1 MILGLVVANCFNPI
15 SFLIICLTLLSRLN
29 NIITESCD
37 DRFNTEIKGKC
48 SCFNVLDDHG
58 DVLGLGVE
66 CSETTGSDLHRD
78 IDEIHFESSTPI
90 VHLKVRDSNLKDMT
104 DLPSGLVD
112 IRWLV
117 LDNTS
122 IDLHVIRE
130 SAEILGNLDSLKLF
144 NENYT
149 LVPENVFHDG
159 MNGLQTLWL
168 NDIGIYSISRAA
180 FHHLDDSLVELSLR
194 ENKLRSIPLAIIA
207 LMKIEILDLTDNEI
221 QSVSEGLANDLSRSL
236 HRVRKI
242 MLNKI
247 NCTCNFA
254 KSRFARWIR
263 ENAIKGVECGY
274 PIRFK
279 DHDVWS
285 TPSEEFCS
293 SGSSSVI
300 NLPLITLISSL
311 LVIKLLFFT

>member
-1 MILGLVVANCFNPI
+1 M
-15 SFLIICLTLLSRLN
+15 
-29 NIITESCD
+29 D
-37 DRFNTEIKGKC
+37 DSGEE
-48 SCFNVLDDHG
+48 V
-58 DVLGLGVE
+58 GLGVE
-66 CSETTGSDLHRD
+66 CSETNGGDLHRD
-78 IDEIHFESSTPI
+78 IDEISHESNIPI
-90 VHLKVRDSNLKDMT
+90 VHLKVRDSNLKELT
-104 DLPSGLVD
+104 DLPIGLVD

-122 IDLHVIRE
+122 IDLQVIRE
-130 SAEILGNLDSLKLF
+130 SAEMLGNLNTLKLF

-149 LVPENVFHDG
+149 IIPENVFQEGLED
-159 MNGLQTLWL
+159 LQTLWL
-168 NDIGIYSISRAA
+168 NGIGIYSISRAA
-180 FHHLDDSLVELSLR
+180 FNHLDNSLVELSLR
-194 ENKLRSIPLAIIA
+194 ENKLGTIPLAIIA
-207 LMKIEILDLTDNEI
+207 LMKIEVLDLTDNEI

-274 PIRFK
+274 PARFK
-279 DHDVWS
+279 DYDVWS

-293 SGSSSVI
+293 SGSNTI
-300 NLPLITLISSL
+300 HLPIFMLTFQ
-311 LVIKLLFFT
+311 LLFFLVKLLT